1 MYSQVLIPGILSPE
15 SALNPRDEFNREK
28 SIKKAPRSHRNYGKL
43 YFFGGISEASP
54 EVGEI
59 G

>member
-1 MYSQVLIPGILSPE
+1 MYSQVLIPGILISE
-15 SALNPRDEFNREK
+15 SALNQRDEFSREK

-43 YFFGGISEASP
+43 YFFLGISESFP
-54 EVGEI
+54 EMGEM